1 MYWKTTGWMVTR
13 VREIM
18 SRDRFYMIWRFL
30 HLSNSAKKDD
40 KLCKVRPYVSLSPF
54 NPDDTASKCH
64 LTDLYDDETS
74 EDENSAR
81 I

>member
-1 MYWKTTGWMVTR
+1 MNIVP
-13 VREIM
+13 
-18 SRDRFYMIWRFL
+18 SFLLRFYIK
-30 HLSNSAKKDD
+30 LST
-40 KLCKVRPYVSLSPF
+40 F

-74 EDENSAR
+74 EDENCDR